1 MKTKFGEFLNE
12 GWLIKNDQDRLI
24 DKIID
29 IIEKNK
35 NSLKI
40 KYSKNKTTFTAKET
54 YDLNIVKMQNLPND
68 PFEEDAEEL
77 GRLNIQII
85 RKVQD
90 DILTS
95 TISYEIFINGEQ
107 VYWSNSLL
115 KKLFR
120 YIERTDIEKRNLKA
134 KQDLDKF

>member
-12 GWLIKNDQDRLI
+12 GWLIKNDQDRLV